1 MPVNNSRGGSGTLAR
16 PKLADYAWLSVHM
29 PKALLALVREVA
41 DAEDRAVSSMARR
54 LMEEALMARGHTIPK
69 RGSETISD
77 RRAGTTPMDRDEAD
91 G

>member
-1 MPVNNSRGGSGTLAR
+1 MPVKNSVGGARTLAR

-54 LMEEALMARGHTIPK
+54 LMEEALIARGHTIPK
-69 RGSETISD
+69 RGGETIPD
-77 RRAGTTPMDRDEAD
+77 GPDGTTPLDRDEA
-91 G
+91 GE